1 MVIKKLLREF
11 RDHIRLLKFQE
22 EWRENNSHN
31 STEAGRLFP
40 QTVVSV
46 GEKTYGVL
54 NVHYYKQ
61 PGEMLRIGKYC
72 CIADDV
78 HFFLGGEH
86 DYKTLTSYP
95 FKNRVTKNKIAEAIS
110 KGPVII
116 EDDVWI
122 GYGVIILSGTKIGKG
137 AVIGAGSVVSG
148 EVPPYSIF
156 AGNKVVK
163 TRFPQEVIEHL
174 RKFDLGKLDWDKID
188 GNYELLYEH
197 VTVEN
202 VERVL
207 DRLSKIC

>member
-1 MVIKKLLREF
+1 MAIKRLLREF
-11 RDHIRLLKFQE
+11 RDHIKLLKFQE
-22 EWRENNSHN
+22 EWRKNNSHN
-31 STEAGRLFP
+31 STEAGRVFP
-40 QTVVSV
+40 QNVVSV
-46 GEKTYGVL
+46 GDKTYGVL

-61 PGEMLRIGKYC
+61 PEEALSIGKYC

-148 EVPPYSIF
+148 IVPPYSIY

-163 TRFPQEVIEHL
+163 NRFPQEVIERL
-174 RKFDLGKLDWDKID
+174 VRFDLGQLDWNKIED
-188 GNYELLYEH
+188 NFDLLYEH

-202 VERVL
+202 VDSIL
-207 DRLSKIC
+207 NNLSMIC